1 MHTTD
6 KERNSTITCNVKNRF
21 ILLVR
26 LRKLPFF
33 QIFHYMIN
41 VKTKK
46 ITRRQT
52 KTALSELFL

>member
-21 ILLVR
+21 ILPVR

-41 VKTKK
+41 VNDSVK
-46 ITRRQT
+46 ITEVVET
-52 KTALSELFL
+52 